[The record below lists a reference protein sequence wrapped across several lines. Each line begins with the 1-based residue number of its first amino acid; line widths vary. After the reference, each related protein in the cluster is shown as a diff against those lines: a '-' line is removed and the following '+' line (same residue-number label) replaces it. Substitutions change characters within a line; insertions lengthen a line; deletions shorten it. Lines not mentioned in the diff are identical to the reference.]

1 MQMITKTFIPVVTEL
16 YYLGHSTTERKGGRK
31 EGRKNSYLRNMGLK

>member
-16 YYLGHSTTERKGGRK
+16 YTTWVTVLLKEREEEKKGGK
-31 EGRKNSYLRNMGLK
+31 TAIWGIWD